1 MKHNLRT
8 LILLTFLIL
17 LLINCE
23 NTGKKNFIANY
34 KRDKFIPS
42 DSLKVT
48 INRIDKSNNWIISLK
63 DNDLFEFI
71 GSNKRITGEWT
82 VERKDGDDIHL
93 RFQFDGKS
101 TEGRLNGNIIYFDK
115 PNEIFDNIFVNV
127 IFVKTIE

>member
-17 LLINCE
+17 LLISCE
-23 NTGKKNFIANY
+23 NIDKKKFIANY

-42 DSLKVT
+42 DTLEVT
-48 INRIDKSNNWIISLK
+48 RNRIDKSTNWIVRLK
-63 DNDLFEFI
+63 DNDVFEFI
-71 GSNKRITGEWT
+71 GSNKMITGEWT

-93 RFQFDGKS
+93 KFQFDGKS

-115 PNEIFDNIFVNV
+115 PNEIFDNIFDNV